1 MISLGSRT
9 LKLYT
14 LVHTWSGLLAGFA
27 LFIAFYAGAITMF
40 HDELQQWADPSLRH
54 VGEPS
59 IAQAQRLLDDVVTR
73 YPDSRK
79 TVTLMLQG
87 EETARGYAWWFEKI
101 DGHSSFRNLSAPG
114 AASFD
119 GEHDARTG
127 LPDLIY
133 RLHYTL
139 GLPATFGLYLMGFVC
154 VIYGVALMSGLIV
167 HLPRLAGDL
176 FSLRLGKNLK
186 RLWQD
191 AHNVIGV
198 LSLPFHLMY
207 AFTGA
212 MLCIA
217 LLFFAAFNFLVFDGK
232 GEAAMRRI
240 TAFSVPREA
249 SGQQAAMLPVS
260 ALLASADAAVPG
272 LQPTRLRL
280 ERYGDSSAL
289 AIVQGRAPGAFIADV
304 MVLMDAASGQ
314 IVKLR
319 KPGEREPYWSAEG
332 GLVAFHYGQYGGAM
346 LKFVYFAL
354 GLAGSFLFY
363 SGNLLWLES
372 RRKRRQLQQPRH
384 HRVLAGFAVGL
395 PLGCVLG
402 IALAGVVTLL
412 LPESLAHHALWEWRA
427 YYLGFFGALLWALL
441 RAPIRA
447 AVELSWACAAAMIA
461 VPVVDALVTGDH
473 LLRTAM
479 QAQWPVFGTDAVA
492 LSMGLGFA
500 AMARAAARR
509 GRSGD
514 PNSVWALPKKTAI
527 TEL

>member
-1 MISLGSRT
+1 MIALGSKT

-40 HDELQQWADPSLRH
+40 HDELQQWADPGLRH
-54 VGEPS
+54 VGAASVE
-59 IAQAQRLLDDVVTR
+59 QAQQLLDDVVTR
-73 YPDSRK
+73 YPASRGNL
-79 TVTLMLQG
+79 TLMLQG
-87 EETARGYAWWFEKI
+87 EETARSYAWWFETV
-101 DGHSSFRNLSAPG
+101 DGRSSFRNLTAPG

-119 GEHDARTG
+119 GEHQARTG

-139 GLPATFGLYLMGFVC
+139 GLPATFGLYLMGFIC
-154 VIYGVALMSGLIV
+154 VIYGLALISGLII
-167 HLPRLAGDL
+167 HLPQLFGDL
-176 FSLRLGKNLK
+176 FSLRIGKNLK

-212 MLCIA
+212 LLCIA

-232 GEAAMRRI
+232 GEAAMRRV
-240 TAFSVPREA
+240 TAFSIPRESA
-249 SGQQAAMLPVS
+249 NQPATMLPVS
-260 ALLASADAAVPG
+260 ALLARADAAVPG
-272 LQPTRLRL
+272 LQATRLRL

-304 MVLMDAASGQ
+304 MVFMDAGSGR

-319 KPGEREPYWSAEG
+319 KPGEREPYWAAEG
-332 GLVAFHYGQYGGAM
+332 GLTAFHYGQYGGAV
-346 LKFVYFAL
+346 LKFVYFGL

-372 RRKRRQLQQPRH
+372 RRKRRQPQQPRH
-384 HRVLAGFAVGL
+384 HRVLARFAVGL

-402 IALAGVVTLL
+402 IALAAVVTLS
-412 LPESLAHHALWEWRA
+412 LPESLADHVSWEWRA
-427 YYLGFFGALLWALL
+427 YYAGFFGALLWALA
-441 RAPIRA
+441 RPPIRA
-447 AVELSWACAAAMIA
+447 AIELLWACAIAMIA
-461 VPVVDALVTGDH
+461 LPVIDALITGDH
-473 LLRTAM
+473 LLRSAL
-479 QAQWPVFGTDAVA
+479 QRQWPVFGTDLVA
-492 LSMGLGFA
+492 LLMGLGFA
-500 AMARAAARR
+500 AMARAAQRRARD
-509 GRSGD
+509 GE
-514 PNSVWALPKKTAI
+514 PNSVWALPTKTAI